1 MRAAV
6 LGSTGYAGMMLLR
19 LLGTHP
25 DIDRIVAVS
34 SSKAG
39 TPIAEADPGLSS
51 AALAKAGGEDAHFAG
66 VEEAEAER
74 PDVVFAALPHLT
86 SAEVLDPFYDSA
98 VVIDLSADY
107 RLPDAELFRH
117 AYGSAPPRPDR
128 LHGAVYGLPE
138 WYREEIRRADII
150 ANPGCY
156 PTAVLLPLLP
166 LAREGLIEER
176 LVVNALS
183 GISGAGKKAKEHLL
197 FGERSE
203 NVNAYA
209 PGHEHRHWAEVYH
222 YLRSEGLYQAPRPA
236 GETGADALA
245 DVYRSVPLLFTPHLV
260 PIKQGIA
267 VTTAARVSDA
277 SKDST
282 SRDEQS
288 GVAPRIWE
296 TLRRSYADEP
306 FVRLCGERIP
316 ETRDVRNSNR
326 CDIAVRVQGDTAL
339 IFSAIDNLHKGA
351 AGQAVQNMN
360 VRFGLYEG
368 AGLRADGEF

>member
-25 DIDRIVAVS
+25 DIDRIVAAS

-51 AALAKAGGEDAHFAG
+51 ATLAKAGGEDAQFAG
-66 VEEAEAER
+66 VEEAEAAR

-128 LHGAVYGLPE
+128 LDGAVYGLPE
-138 WYREEIRRADII
+138 WYREEIRHADII

-166 LAREGLIEER
+166 LARERLIGER

-222 YLRSEGLYQAPRPA
+222 YLRSEGLYQAPQPAPAPA
-236 GETGADALA
+236 GETGAASLA
-245 DVYRSVPLLFTPHLV
+245 DAYGRVPLLFTPHLV

-277 SKDST
+277 SSEFT

-288 GVAPRIWE
+288 GVAPKIWE
-296 TLRRSYADEP
+296 ALRQLRR
-306 FVRLCGERIP
+306 
-316 ETRDVRNSNR
+316 
-326 CDIAVRVQGDTAL
+326 
-339 IFSAIDNLHKGA
+339 
-351 AGQAVQNMN
+351 
-360 VRFGLYEG
+360 
-368 AGLRADGEF
+368 